1 MATIAEL
8 LESRHRTPDDT
19 PHVRP
24 DDLTSR
30 PFAGLSAS
38 KLREMAW
45 KTSTMSPDELV
56 LIKRRLNTVPTLSN
70 DSMSRES
77 IRRTQ
82 LFIIEKPALDY
93 ALDKILMGR
102 VKPRQLLAVPR
113 TFLMAMPPGSSPFE
127 RAPLKRIDLI
137 EQPSRTIDLVW
148 CDTPFKK
155 PMAVAMLHSKDAV
168 SSLLDSTNLEQQDRM
183 RLRRNTADNASVA
196 LLPQSLARLCVKRAL
211 KKQINQAVRG
221 IANNIAATGTWPK
234 FSSLSHAEQLPYL
247 ILATLMPAAR
257 QKSRNISSS
266 QRLTVNT
273 ATSSHPD
280 NPVNIETVH
289 VLTGPM
295 PVNKTA
301 AHASV
306 DHDHRWIV
314 SGHWRQQPYGPNSS
328 LRKRIWI
335 APYVQGPADKPLVV
349 TDRVTRV
356 QL

>member
-19 PHVRP
+19 PHAQP
-24 DDLTSR
+24 DDLHPR

-45 KTSTMSPDELV
+45 KSSTISPHELV
-56 LIKRRLNTVPTLSN
+56 RIKSQLNTIPTLSN

-93 ALDKILMGR
+93 ALDKILMKR

-113 TFLMAMPPGSSPFE
+113 AFLMAMPSGSSPFE

-137 EQPSRTIDLVW
+137 EQPGRTIDLVW

-155 PMAVAMLHSKDAV
+155 PMAVAMLHSKTAI
-168 SSLLDSTNLEQQDRM
+168 SNLLNSTNLEQQDCV
-183 RLRRNTADNASVA
+183 RLRRNTADDTSVA
-196 LLPQSLARLCVKRAL
+196 LLPRSLARLCVKRAL
-211 KKQINQAVRG
+211 KKQFNRAVRG
-221 IANNIAATGTWPK
+221 IVANIAATGACPE

-257 QKSRNISSS
+257 QQTRSIASS
-266 QRLTVNT
+266 QRHAINT
-273 ATSSHPD
+273 ATPSHPN
-280 NPVNIETVH
+280 NPVDIETVH
-289 VLTGPM
+289 VLTGPIS
-295 PVNKTA
+295 VNKTA
-301 AHASV
+301 GHANT
-306 DHDHRWIV
+306 DHDHRWMV
-314 SGHWRQQPYGPNSS
+314 SGHWKQQPYGPNSS

-335 APYVQGPADKPLVV
+335 APYVQGPADKPLVI
-349 TDRVTRV
+349 TDHVKRV

>member
-8 LESRHRTPDDT
+8 LESRNRTSDDT
-19 PHVRP
+19 PQVRP

-45 KTSTMSPDELV
+45 KTSIISPHELV
-56 LIKRRLNTVPTLSN
+56 LIKRQLNTVPTLSN

-82 LFIIEKPALDY
+82 LFIVEKPALDY
-93 ALDKILMGR
+93 ALDKILMRR

-113 TFLMAMPPGSSPFE
+113 TFLMAVPSGSSPFE
-127 RAPLKRIDLI
+127 RAQLKRIDLI
-137 EQPSRTIDLVW
+137 EQPRRTIDLVW

-168 SSLLDSTNLEQQDRM
+168 SSLLDSTNLERQDHV
-183 RLRRNTADNASVA
+183 RLRRNTADDASVA
-196 LLPQSLARLCVKRAL
+196 LLPRSFARLCVKRSL
-211 KKQINQAVRG
+211 KKRVNRAVRV
-221 IANNIAATGTWPK
+221 IAANIAATGACPE

-257 QKSRNISSS
+257 QKPRSIASS
-266 QRLTVNT
+266 QRLTVKT
-273 ATSSHPD
+273 ATPSHPG
-280 NPVNIETVH
+280 NPVDIETVH
-289 VLTGPM
+289 VLTGPIF
-295 PVNKTA
+295 VNKTA
-301 AHASV
+301 GHASA